1 VSDAETPT
9 PPPGPEPAKP
19 TAPSGADAAPAS
31 ENTGDAAASK
41 KAAPEKVAGSVPK
54 KPVKKA
60 VKKKKQE
67 PPAPSYTL
75 SSSPHVR
82 RDISIRRIMIDVLLA
97 LLPATL
103 VGLWFFGWHAVVVVL
118 LCIGFCLG
126 VEVVCQKLRQQKVTI
141 DDGSAAVTGLL
152 LAMTMPPRA
161 EWWLCLV
168 GAVAAIGL
176 AKHAFGGLGYN
187 PFNPALFARVLLLIS
202 FPAQMTAFYTPT
214 TLGLDAVTTATPL
227 GMLQEA
233 RIRGLGLGEAANT
246 DVWMAFLGYLPGS
259 LGEASTLAL
268 LLGGLFLIWRGH
280 VRWDIPVS
288 MLATIALFSG
298 LFWWMDPTNYMSPW
312 FHLCTGGV
320 MLAAWFMAT
329 DMVTSPLTTKGKI
342 IFGIGCGLLT
352 VIIRMWGGY
361 AEAVSFAILLMNA
374 GVPIIDRYTM
384 PRLYGTGR
392 PPAKGP
398 AR

>member
-1 VSDAETPT
+1 MSDADIPT
-9 PPPGPEPAKP
+9 PPPG
-19 TAPSGADAAPAS
+19 SGASSADTPKPVSKPDKSADPGAEKGPVDAGRPAS
-31 ENTGDAAASK
+31 PDKAASK
-41 KAAPEKVAGSVPK
+41 PVPKK
-54 KPVKKA
+54 KPVKKKVA
-60 VKKKKQE
+60 
-67 PPAPSYTL
+67 PPPSYTL

-82 RDISIRRIMIDVLLA
+82 RDISIQSIMRDVIIGLM
-97 LLPATL
+97 PATL
-103 VGLWFFGWHAVVVVL
+103 VGVWYFGWHAVLVIA
-118 LCIGFCLG
+118 LCVGG
-126 VEVVCQKLRQQKVTI
+126 SMATEVVAQKMRGQKVTI
-141 DDGSAAVTGLL
+141 NDGSAAVTGLL

-161 EWWLCLV
+161 EWWMCLV

-214 TLGLDAVTTATPL
+214 TLGIDAVTTATPL
-227 GMLQEA
+227 NLLQEA

-246 DVWMAFLGYLPGS
+246 DIWAAFLGNIPGS
-259 LGEASTLAL
+259 LGETSALACL
-268 LLGGLFLIWRGH
+268 AGGLFLLWRGH

-288 MLATIALFSG
+288 MLATVAAISG
-298 LFWWMDPTNYMSPW
+298 LFWMIDPSRYMSPW
-312 FHLCTGGV
+312 FHLSTGGV

-329 DMVTSPLTTKGKI
+329 DMVTSPLTTRGKV

-352 VIIRMWGGY
+352 IVIRLWGGY
-361 AEAVSFAILLMNA
+361 AESVSFAILLMNS

-384 PRLYGTGR
+384 PRLYGTGT
-392 PPAKGP
+392 PPTKGP